1 MLFCHSFAAPAQTAV
16 AAPHRARTGGFAAV
30 PTPAYGAHRAV
41 ATPLTPPLLPTPP
54 ATSDG
59 SEDQDMD
66 FSGKVALVT
75 GAARGIGRPS
85 EVAQAVLFLA
95 SDRASYI
102 TGTTL
107 TVDGGR
113 SALNYT
119 VAVADGA

>member
-1 MLFCHSFAAPAQTAV
+1 
-16 AAPHRARTGGFAAV
+16 
-30 PTPAYGAHRAV
+30 
-41 ATPLTPPLLPTPP
+41 
-54 ATSDG
+54 
-59 SEDQDMD
+59 MD